1 MIQAPPILLA
11 MPLAVLSNPAMS
23 ATLQYDPVSQLFEL
37 TVSGLLKRSDFALG
51 EAEMAARIDAGERPR
66 VLALI
71 ENFGGWQQGDD
82 WSNLDFMFSYGDK
95 IAKIA
100 IVGAG
105 DKQAEVKAFTGAG
118 LRPTP
123 VEFFESADS
132 ARAWLAE

>member
-1 MIQAPPILLA
+1 
-11 MPLAVLSNPAMS
+11 MS
-23 ATLQYDPVSQLFEL
+23 AAIQYDPATQICEL
-37 TVSGLLKRSDFALG
+37 LIRGMLKRADLAPC
-51 EAEMAARIDAGERPR
+51 EADLAKRIDAGERPR
-66 VLALI
+66 VLVLI

-82 WSNLDFMFSYGDK
+82 WTNLDFMFSYGDK

-123 VEFFESADS
+123 VAFFDSAEV

>member
-1 MIQAPPILLA
+1 
-11 MPLAVLSNPAMS
+11 MS
-23 ATLQYDPVSQLFEL
+23 ATFQYDSATEICEL
-37 TVSGLLKRSDFALG
+37 HIRGLLKRADLAAA
-51 EAEMAARIDAGERPR
+51 EADMAARIDAGERPR
-66 VLALI
+66 VLVLI
-71 ENFGGWQQGDD
+71 ENFGGWQKGDD
-82 WSNLDFMFSYGDK
+82 WNNLDFMFSYGDK

-123 VEFFESADS
+123 VAFFESPDA

>member
-1 MIQAPPILLA
+1 
-11 MPLAVLSNPAMS
+11 MS
-23 ATLQYDPVSQLFEL
+23 ATFQYDSSSQLCEL
-37 TVSGLLKRSDFALG
+37 HVSGTLKRADLAVAES
-51 EAEMAARIDAGERPR
+51 EMAKRINSGERPR
-66 VLALI
+66 VLVLI

-82 WSNLDFMFSYGDK
+82 WDNLDFMFSYGDK

-105 DKQAEVKAFTGAG
+105 DKQAEVQAFTGAG

-123 VEFFESADS
+123 VEFFESADV